1 MRQHARA
8 VKTTCC
14 ACVCL
19 TNEALQD
26 ITCMYINGAQRD
38 ELLTVQLAE
47 VSIDQLDEA
56 TELGDLQCKSQGQH

>member
-1 MRQHARA
+1 
-8 VKTTCC
+8 
-14 ACVCL
+14 
-19 TNEALQD
+19 
-26 ITCMYINGAQRD
+26 MYINGAQRD